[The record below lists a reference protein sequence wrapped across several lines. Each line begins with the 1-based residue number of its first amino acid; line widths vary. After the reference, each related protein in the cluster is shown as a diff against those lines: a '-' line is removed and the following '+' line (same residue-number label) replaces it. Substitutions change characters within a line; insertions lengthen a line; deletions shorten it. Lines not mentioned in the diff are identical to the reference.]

1 PNGKFGEVKG
11 YPVGSKFKDRKA
23 CFEAGVHG
31 KTRAGIHG
39 SRRLGAYS
47 ICLSGNYE
55 DDEDDGDFIV
65 YTGTGGQ
72 RDSNTEVSTG
82 SQITDQS
89 FDHNDNAALK
99 LNAQNG
105 RPVRVIRKHCDDSP
119 HAPQSGYRYDGL
131 YKVERAYLAKGKHG
145 FDVCRYQ
152 LRVSSSFEHGV
163 EVTHFSV
170 SGYLGRFLSLL
181 GQEKR
186 SEATKLYDFS
196 CMSYCILPRTS
207 WLSK

>member
-1 PNGKFGEVKG
+1 MSSTRQTLRQRLAAQIQEDQATGSRGSSESNPNGKFGEVKG

-72 RDSNTEVSTG
+72 RDSNTETG

-152 LRVSSSFEHGV
+152 LRR
-163 EVTHFSV
+163 
-170 SGYLGRFLSLL
+170 LP
-181 GQEKR
+181 GQVPLAVRPGET
-186 SEATKLYDFS
+186 E
-196 CMSYCILPRTS
+196 
-207 WLSK
+207 